1 MDIVKDIAAKRDLIE
16 SAIKKYGYAPEHNFF
31 HFMNWQAEGT
41 KNYFFAFKEGAILA
55 RKEDEVWYIFSEI
68 MAPPAPPCR
77 PPCREAGEAGEAG
90 NRLKILGEFL
100 DFCFSDSAAEKVS
113 VEFETDFRQEVLKF
127 LKNTPYRACPI
138 NYSLTW
144 PIFDL
149 KKWDPELKGGEW
161 KKLRYQTNLFYRQRQ
176 VQIVDSRECQKTS
189 LKKIV
194 EAWRQTREGRDRAYS
209 YPYLN
214 LIDADFKG
222 VKFCRSFIVDGVPAT
237 ITVGWEIPNQPGGYY
252 SAVGLHNYLCDYLGE
267 AANLD
272 DLNFLKQ
279 QGYHYANFGGG
290 EKDLTDFKMK
300 FRPQRTYKTHIFSI
314 KRR

>member
-1 MDIVKDIAAKRDLIE
+1 MNTIADIIANQKQIE
-16 SAIKKYGYAPEHNFF
+16 AAIKKYGYAPEHNFF

-41 KNYFFAFKEGAILA
+41 KNYFFDFGLRGAILA
-55 RKEDEVWYIFSEI
+55 RKEDNVWYIFSEI
-68 MAPPAPPCR
+68 LAEPSWGLR
-77 PPCREAGEAGEAG
+77 IFRD
-90 NRLKILGEFL
+90 FL
-100 DFCFSDSAAEKVS
+100 DFCFGETGVEKVS
-113 VEFETDFRQEVLKF
+113 VEFETGFRKDVHRL
-127 LKNTPYRACPI
+127 LRNSPYRACPI

-161 KKLRYQTNLFYRQRQ
+161 KKMRYQTNLFYRQHQ
-176 VQIVDSRECQKTS
+176 VQIVDSRECDKND

-194 EAWRQTREGRDRAYS
+194 EAWRKRRQGTDRSYF
-209 YPYLN
+209 YPYFN
-214 LIDADFKG
+214 LINHDLAG
-222 VKFCRSFIVDGVPAT
+222 TKFRRTLIVDGIPAT
-237 ITVGWEIPNQPGGYY
+237 ITAGWEIPHQPGAYY
-252 SAVGLHNYLCDYLGE
+252 SAVGLHNYQCDYLGE

-279 QGYHYANFGGG
+279 LGYHYANFGGG

-300 FRPQRTYKTHIFSI
+300 FRPQRTYETHVFSI